1 MYKFDNLREFNK
13 EYYNYLSNNNNVF
26 ENKSLNLIHHI
37 WRVVLQ
43 FEIQN
48 KIEEVCKLIID
59 RQKSNGEWGER
70 DKHRNFGDT
79 VVNIH
84 RLLWTLF
91 VLNKKNKDVKLNNLI
106 TNSIK
111 KSVDY
116 IIENHDMHYNINR
129 EFGHGMID
137 RLHYLMQT
145 EYYLVNLNK
154 EFNLLNLTQE
164 QLLMKYW
171 NKDTRW
177 IIERQ
182 EQDGGWHE
190 IDRVRSRIGTT
201 ADALRGIIL
210 NDKFMQNVLKGID
223 YIINNQN
230 VYDGYWDAGNIDKNT
245 DALKALINSRRL
257 IKDSNI
263 KGRIDKSI
271 KDGTKWLMNN
281 FDNAEKLEENDY
293 DLLTITIDFE
303 KVIINNTDVDFI

>member
-1 MYKFDNLREFNK
+1 MYKFDNLKEFNE
-13 EYYNYLSNNNNVF
+13 EYYKYLSNNNNVF

-116 IIENHDMHYNINR
+116 IIENHDMHYTINR

-164 QLLMKYW
+164 QSLMRYW

>member
-37 WRVVLQ
+37 WRAVLQ

-48 KIEEVCKLIID
+48 RIEEVCELIID

-91 VLNKKNKDVKLNNLI
+91 VLNKKNKDVKLNNFI

-154 EFNLLNLTQE
+154 EFNLLNPIQE
-164 QLLMKYW
+164 QSLMRYW

-190 IDRVRSRIGTT
+190 IDRV
-201 ADALRGIIL
+201 
-210 NDKFMQNVLKGID
+210 
-223 YIINNQN
+223 
-230 VYDGYWDAGNIDKNT
+230 
-245 DALKALINSRRL
+245 
-257 IKDSNI
+257 
-263 KGRIDKSI
+263 
-271 KDGTKWLMNN
+271 
-281 FDNAEKLEENDY
+281 
-293 DLLTITIDFE
+293 
-303 KVIINNTDVDFI
+303 

>member
-164 QLLMKYW
+164 QSLMRYW

-293 DLLTITIDFE
+293 DLLTITIDLE

>member
-26 ENKSLNLIHHI
+26 ENKNLNLIHHI

-48 KIEEVCKLIID
+48 RIEEVCKLIID

-91 VLNKKNKDVKLNNLI
+91 VLNKKNKDVKLNNFI
-106 TNSIK
+106 INSIK

-145 EYYLVNLNK
+145 EYYLINLNK
-154 EFNLLNLTQE
+154 EFNLLNPIQE
-164 QLLMKYW
+164 QSLMRYW

-210 NDKFMQNVLKGID
+210 NDEFIQNVLKGID

>member
-48 KIEEVCKLIID
+48 RIEEVCKLIID

-154 EFNLLNLTQE
+154 EFNLLNPIQE
-164 QLLMKYW
+164 QSLMRYW

-190 IDRVRSRIGTT
+190 IDRVRSRMGTT

-210 NDKFMQNVLKGID
+210 NDKFMQNVLEGID